1 MYEPIRA
8 RSVHT
13 MTEPA
18 VPRQSR
24 AEHLRS
30 QLAGHLAALLAVTD
44 ELRAI
49 DGTQDLTDAAREIAE
64 RIAQLSPETAP
75 VRIWEGTRPGDG
87 PGRAALHRQAHTLA
101 GRVLVVA
108 AARQDTTTAMLACRR
123 MEAHAPA
130 TPDTA
135 VAPAA

>member
-1 MYEPIRA
+1 
-8 RSVHT
+8 

-64 RIAQLSPETAP
+64 RIAQLSPGTAP

-87 PGRAALHRQAHTLA
+87 PGRRAALHRQAHTLA

-123 MEAHAPA
+123 MEAHAPV